1 MGIGMRLSILVS
13 AAFFILACFSPSLL
27 MRIFTNEEALIA
39 TGIPY
44 LQVVSFSYLFMS
56 ISQVYLCTMRAI
68 ERVIFATAAN
78 GSALVLNIILNA
90 VFIFGLF
97 GAPKLGIMGVAL
109 ATSISRGIEL
119 FICLLDNVNSRTI
132 RFRIRTLW
140 MKNKVL
146 SSDFFKYSL
155 PAFGNEIVSVSYT
168 HLDVYKRQVQPVP
181 PIQPLPPV
189 QPWPPVQPLPPVR
202 PWPPVAPLP
211 PRPPVQPIPPRPLPP
226 RPPVRPTPPQ
236 RPSSVTTGRIA
247 RIDFNNRYI
256 LLGSANNPNDQT
268 RFNISNA
275 TVFTNRFGAPIRFGD
290 LRPGQMVR
298 ITHSNAETLSIPPQS
313 AAFRVQVL

>member
-1 MGIGMRLSILVS
+1 MNNDPRGTMFQQGDIMRINNAYVEDVSCSNNSSGSILVS
-13 AAFFILACFSPSLL
+13 YAVREPGQAVSIQQIRLNLNRQTTVTNAAGQNSCICCIRKGMWVNVGFSPAMTRS
-27 MRIFTNEEALIA
+27 
-39 TGIPY
+39 IPPQSNAFWVAIQRTP
-44 LQVVSFSYLFMS
+44 QVPV
-56 ISQVYLCTMRAI
+56 
-68 ERVIFATAAN
+68 
-78 GSALVLNIILNA
+78 
-90 VFIFGLF
+90 
-97 GAPKLGIMGVAL
+97 P
-109 ATSISRGIEL
+109 
-119 FICLLDNVNSRTI
+119 
-132 RFRIRTLW
+132 
-140 MKNKVL
+140 
-146 SSDFFKYSL
+146 
-155 PAFGNEIVSVSYT
+155 P
-168 HLDVYKRQVQPVP
+168 VQPVP

-236 RPSSVTTGRIA
+236 RPSSTTTGRIA